1 MSENACFCY
10 LRLFLSKKGD
20 SELLHLGNRVVL
32 KEMGDSCPTKHS
44 NATKLTIAL
53 VIA

>member
-1 MSENACFCY
+1 MSENACFFR
-10 LRLFLSKKGD
+10 LRMFLGKKGD
-20 SELLHLGNRVVL
+20 SELPYLGNRVVL
-32 KEMGDSCPTKHS
+32 KEKGDSCPTKHS